1 MVCELS
7 CKAGTPG
14 SEHARMM
21 QALWPVVAPL
31 GPALATQTSPLAV
44 LPWTMLPGKGPGKQ
58 CYYYCVY
65 F

>member
-1 MVCELS
+1 
-7 CKAGTPG
+7 
-14 SEHARMM
+14 M

-44 LPWTMLPGKGPGKQ
+44 LPWTMLPGKGPAKQ
-58 CYYYCVY
+58 CYCCVY